1 MHKGGLAPNLSK
13 YGRRY
18 SSHAVSRLSSAIAGW
33 WQKRFTLRGRTE
45 RSRTAAIILLASS
58 AFDAPSPIEPSA
70 PALDTAAAIA
80 GEATPAIGAWMIGR
94 SMPSIS
100 SSHIYCRHK
109 AKLAVL

>member
-70 PALDTAAAIA
+70 PALDTSAAIA
-80 GEATPAIGAWMIGR
+80 VEQAPPLAPWMIG
-94 SMPSIS
+94 SSVPNIS
-100 SSHIYCRHK
+100 STAIY
-109 AKLAVL
+109 